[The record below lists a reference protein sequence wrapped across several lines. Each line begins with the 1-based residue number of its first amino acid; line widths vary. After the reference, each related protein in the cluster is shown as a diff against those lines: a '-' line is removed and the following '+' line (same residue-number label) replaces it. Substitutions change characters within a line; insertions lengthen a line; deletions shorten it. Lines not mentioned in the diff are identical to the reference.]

1 MIRWTSEQT
10 YNLLDHILSNPKYI
24 RNFLPTT
31 PGHTPTP
38 GILQRYARAICMMVL
53 KDTVWMEGMEEHLE
67 GGRLKFGRK
76 WVGDDPVTIRLKE

>member
-24 RNFLPTT
+24 QNFFPN
-31 PGHTPTP
+31 PGHTPAP
-38 GILQRYARAICMMVL
+38 GILQHYTWTICQVVL
-53 KDTVWMEGMEEHLE
+53 KDTAWMEGMEEHLE
-67 GGRLKFGRK
+67 GVRLKFGRK

>member
-10 YNLLDHILSNPKYI
+10 YNLLDHILSNPKYT
-24 RNFLPTT
+24 RNFFPT
-31 PGHTPTP
+31 PGHTPAP
-38 GILQRYARAICMMVL
+38 FILQRYAWTICQVVL
-53 KDTVWMEGMEEHLE
+53 KDTAWMEGMNEHLE